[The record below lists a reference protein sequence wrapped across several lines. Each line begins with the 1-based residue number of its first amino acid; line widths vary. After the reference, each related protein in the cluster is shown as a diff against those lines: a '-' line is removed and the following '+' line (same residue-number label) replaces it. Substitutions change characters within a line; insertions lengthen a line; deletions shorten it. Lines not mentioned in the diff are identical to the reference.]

1 MIKVAI
7 AGVTGRMGK
16 ASVKAILGDPQLK
29 LTGGFASSNSALIGT
44 DLADLNAPSISADS
58 GNRGKTGILVSRDF
72 KTCIASEKP
81 DVLLDF
87 TQADVSIDVCK
98 QALNAGI
105 ALLIGTS
112 GLSATLLSELT
123 KINSEKNPEKEL
135 PIFVV
140 PNFSVGAVLMMEFA
154 KQAAALFNDTEIIE
168 LHHAGKPDAPSGT
181 AMHTLSKM
189 ATQATNFNQNRK
201 VEKELMPGARGA
213 KHESGLRVHSL
224 RLPGLISHQ
233 EVLFGGPGEL
243 LKVTHDSFNTD
254 CFSKGILL
262 AIHKTQSLPG
272 LTIGLENVLPLSS

>member
-7 AGVTGRMGK
+7 AGVTGRMGR
-16 ASVKAILGDPQLK
+16 ASVKAILGDRDSR
-29 LTGGFASSNSALIGT
+29 LTGGFASTDSALIGT
-44 DLADLNAPSISADS
+44 DLGSLSATTTSSDS
-58 GNRGKTGILVSRDF
+58 GNCGKTGILVSRDF

-87 TQADVSIDVCK
+87 TQADVSIDLCK

-112 GLSATLLSELT
+112 GLSQNQLEELA
-123 KINSEKNPEKEL
+123 KIDSEKKL

-154 KQAAALFNDTEIIE
+154 RQAAAIFNDTEIIE
-168 LHHAGKPDAPSGT
+168 MHHTGKADAPSGT
-181 AMHTLSKM
+181 AMHTLNKM
-189 ATQATNFNQNRK
+189 AAQAPNFNQNRK
-201 VEKELMPGARGA
+201 TEKELMPGARGA

-262 AIHKTQSLPG
+262 ALHKMQTLYG
-272 LTIGLENVLPLSS
+272 LTIGLEHILPQLS

>member
-7 AGVTGRMGK
+7 AGVTGKMGR
-16 ASVKAILGDPQLK
+16 ASVKAILSDPELK
-29 LTGGFASSNSALIGT
+29 LTGGFARNDSALIGT
-44 DLADLNAPSISADS
+44 DLADLNATSVGTVP

-87 TQADVSIDVCK
+87 TLADVSIDVCE

-112 GLSATLLSELT
+112 GLSVKQLEDLAKTDAEKKSEI
-123 KINSEKNPEKEL
+123 KP

-168 LHHAGKPDAPSGT
+168 LHHAGKPDAPSAT
-181 AMHTLSKM
+181 AMHTLNKM
-189 ATQATNFNQNRK
+189 ATQATTFNQNRRA
-201 VEKELMPGARGA
+201 EKELMPGARGA

-243 LKVTHDSFNTD
+243 LKITHDSFNTD

-262 AIHKTQSLPG
+262 ALHKTQSLSG
-272 LTIGLENVLPLSS
+272 LTIGLENVLPQLS

>member
-1 MIKVAI
+1 MIKVAV
-7 AGVTGRMGK
+7 AGVTGRMGR
-16 ASVKAILGDPQLK
+16 ASIKAILSDPELK
-29 LTGGFASSNSALIGT
+29 LTGGFASANSALIGT
-44 DLADLNAPSISADS
+44 DLADLNATATSPDS
-58 GNRGKTGILVSRDF
+58 GIRDKTGILVSRDF

-87 TQADVSIDVCK
+87 TQADISIDVCK

-112 GLSATLLSELT
+112 GLSAEQLEELKKVHPET
-123 KINSEKNPEKEL
+123 KSEKSP

-181 AMHTLSKM
+181 AMHTLNKM
-189 ATQATNFNQNRK
+189 AAQATNFNQNRK

-243 LKVTHDSFNTD
+243 LKVSHDSFNTD

-262 AIHKTQSLPG
+262 ALHKTQSLSG
-272 LTIGLENVLPLSS
+272 LTIGLENVLPQLS